1 MFLSIQMVEGSC
13 MRKSRVISY
22 VLMLSCVVLILSAC
36 SSRQLGYRYAEQLI
50 SWQVGRYVTLDSEQR
65 SLLREEVDGFLQ
77 WHAETEMPEYL
88 LALHQLYRDANRSE
102 ITEDDLYHHAQ
113 QMGAF
118 WLSARTALVQP
129 SIRLLSTLNDDQ
141 VDELFTAIEERRQER
156 RDEARER
163 SQDEIYEMR
172 QNSMEGQVREF
183 MGRPN
188 RGQRDLISA
197 WSRQLESVG
206 PMWTEYN
213 DRWFAEFQIA
223 MDERGDTELFAQ
235 RIEALWVEPE
245 ALRSPE
251 MDPILQAN
259 TEVTMAMMVQLHGSM
274 TDRQRQRLM
283 RNIDGYRRD
292 IMGMMRQRGA
302 LPQ

>member
-1 MFLSIQMVEGSC
+1 MVEGSG
-13 MRKSRVISY
+13 MRKSRVVSY
-22 VLMLSCVVLILSAC
+22 LVILTCVIFVMSAC

-65 SLLREEVDGFLQ
+65 TLLREELDSFLQ
-77 WHAETEMPEYL
+77 WHAENEMPEYL
-88 LALHQLYRDANRSE
+88 LALHHIYRDANRSE

-113 QMGAF
+113 MMGKF

-129 SIRLLSTLNDDQ
+129 SIRLLSTLTDDQ
-141 VDELFTAIEERRQER
+141 VDELFSAIEERRQER
-156 RDEARER
+156 REEARER
-163 SQDEIYEMR
+163 TQEDIYEMR
-172 QNSMEGQVREF
+172 QDSMESQVRDF

-188 RGQRDLISA
+188 RGQRELIGA
-197 WSRQLESVG
+197 WSRQLKSVG

-213 DRWFAEFQIA
+213 DRWFEEFRAA
-223 MDERGDTELFAQ
+223 MDARHDTERFAQ

-245 ALRSPE
+245 VLRNPE

-259 TEVTMAMMVQLHGSM
+259 TEATMAMMVQLHGSM